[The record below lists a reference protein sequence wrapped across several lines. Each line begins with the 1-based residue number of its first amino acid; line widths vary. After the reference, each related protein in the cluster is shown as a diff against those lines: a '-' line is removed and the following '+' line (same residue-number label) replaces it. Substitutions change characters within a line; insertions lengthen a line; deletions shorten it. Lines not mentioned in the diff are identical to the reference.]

1 MEIYSAVILGIL
13 SSICSNF
20 GSNLQKYGFKHNSNS
35 SIYWKN
41 KYWVYGLI
49 INIFG
54 TICDFIALNNAAQ
67 SIIVCLSGFGLV
79 SNIFFTKYWLDE
91 EVKLSDVIGVSF
103 IATGSTLSVLFGN
116 LDSKHFTNTELISF
130 YSKPGF
136 IFYYILTL
144 FVISFLAYRIS
155 IYNQISDNIDLD
167 NINVNSEKY
176 WLIKSYD
183 NIKSSH
189 SLYLCIVSGTLCG
202 FSMLHGKILL
212 EEVFN
217 NRLIT
222 FNFFNVFI
230 LIQLIVYLIG
240 QQHYLTIGLKN
251 FDAKFIIP
259 VFHCFF
265 ILNSIISGAIYFEEL
280 DDFTFMQ
287 SIVFIFGIIIIL
299 MGVRLLSNHHNI
311 VNDFLNVH
319 KYRLINNSDIECL

>member
-35 SIYWKN
+35 SSYWKN

-91 EVKLSDVIGVSF
+91 EVKLSDVIGVIF

-155 IYNQISDNIDLD
+155 IYNQISDYIDLD
-167 NINVNSEKY
+167 NVNINSEKY

-183 NIKSSH
+183 NIKSYL

-202 FSMLHGKILL
+202 FFMLHGKILL
-212 EEVFN
+212 EEVF
-217 NRLIT
+217 T
-222 FNFFNVFI
+222 A
-230 LIQLIVYLIG
+230 G
-240 QQHYLTIGLKN
+240 T
-251 FDAKFIIP
+251 
-259 VFHCFF
+259 
-265 ILNSIISGAIYFEEL
+265 ILNGTI
-280 DDFTFMQ
+280 
-287 SIVFIFGIIIIL
+287 
-299 MGVRLLSNHHNI
+299 
-311 VNDFLNVH
+311 
-319 KYRLINNSDIECL
+319 